1 VNRLTGAARR
11 VSLATLVSRVLG
23 LFRDGL
29 RAALVGAGALSDA
42 LEVAFKVPNLLRD
55 LFAEGAFNGAFV
67 PTLSKTQKEHGEEAA
82 FDLVNRALSTLLLYA
97 GSAVMLLIVFAPEL
111 IGWITHPSFSGD
123 VEKFQTAVFYAR
135 LLAPFLLF
143 ITLAVVLMGA
153 LNVRGRFF
161 LPALSPASQ
170 NLLLVGGGCFLLFLG
185 VRGESAAL
193 PWALFL
199 LAGGALQFLLQVPA
213 MRREGWRP
221 RFCPDPRL
229 RDPAMRQIALR
240 MGPVVLGLAATHL
253 CILINLRLASQY
265 VGGVSFLYY
274 GFRLVHLP
282 VGLVGVAVGTAAL
295 AEASRQAAAGERDAV
310 ARTMGD
316 GLRLCLAFAIP
327 AAVGLMVLGRPI
339 AHLLF
344 GYGATKIAEVNA
356 IGQAITL
363 YAFAVVPYCAVK
375 VLVPVYYAIGKMRVP
390 LLASVLA
397 VGANLAVAIPLSRHP
412 DFQWRALALAVG
424 AGQAVNLLVLML
436 VAQRHFLPGP
446 TGFLSAVAKMAG
458 AACACGGAAWAMSR
472 LFPGGEG
479 FLARVGAVLIPTL
492 GGVAAYFAA
501 GRLLR
506 SKEILAV
513 VRLDRSGRPS

>member
-1 VNRLTGAARR
+1 MKRLTGAARR

-23 LFRDGL
+23 LFRDAL

-67 PTLSKTQKEHGEEAA
+67 PTLSQTQKDEGEEAA
-82 FDLVNRALSTLLLYA
+82 FDLVNRALSTLLIYA
-97 GSAVMLLIVFAPEL
+97 GGAVVLLVVFAPQL
-111 IGWITHPSFSGD
+111 IGWITDPSFSGD
-123 VEKFQTAVFYAR
+123 PEKFETAVFYAR

-170 NLLLVGGGCFLLFLG
+170 NLLLVGGGSFLLMLG
-185 VRGESAAL
+185 VTGESAAF
-193 PWALFL
+193 PWALL
-199 LAGGALQFLLQVPA
+199 LLTGGALQFLLQVPA

-221 RFCPDPRL
+221 RFCPDPKF
-229 RDPAMRQIALR
+229 RDPALRQIVLR
-240 MGPVVLGLAATHL
+240 MAPVVLGLAATHL

-295 AEASRQAAAGERDAV
+295 AEAARQAAAGDREAV

-327 AAVGLMVLGRPI
+327 AAVGLMVLGGPI

-344 GYGATKIAEVNA
+344 GYGATEAAEANA

-363 YAFAVVPYCAVK
+363 YALAVVPYCAVK
-375 VLVPVYYAIGKMRVP
+375 VLVPVYYAVGKMRVP
-390 LLASVLA
+390 LLASVFA
-397 VGANLAVAIPLSRHP
+397 VAANLAVAIPLARNP
-412 DFQWRALALAVG
+412 DFQWRALAIAVG
-424 AGQAVNLLVLML
+424 AGQAVNLLILM
-436 VAQRHFLPGP
+436 VAGRRHFLAGRP
-446 TGFLSAVAKMAG
+446 GFLAAVVKMAA
-458 AACACGGAAWAMSR
+458 AACACGGATWAVS
-472 LFPGGEG
+472 LLLPGGEG
-479 FLARVGAVLIPTL
+479 FLARAAAVFGPTVA
-492 GGVAAYFAA
+492 GVAAYFAV
-501 GRLLR
+501 GRLLG
-506 SKEILAV
+506 SQEILAV
-513 VRLDRSGRPS
+513 VRLDRSGNAS